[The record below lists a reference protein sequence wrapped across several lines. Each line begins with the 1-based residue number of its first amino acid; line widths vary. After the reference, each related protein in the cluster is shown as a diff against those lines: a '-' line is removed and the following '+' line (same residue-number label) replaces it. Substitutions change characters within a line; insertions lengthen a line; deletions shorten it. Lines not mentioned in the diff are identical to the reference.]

1 MKLRYQ
7 VRYYRNILTVLKRP
21 SKPDAFGSSSE
32 LDNLIRNA
40 AGRCAIENYRMA
52 VIVTTT
58 KAASRS
64 AFCAARQP
72 ASRSRRSCERD
83 RVPAAAERSG

>member
-32 LDNLIRNA
+32 LNNLVRNA

-52 VIVTTT
+52 VIVDHN
-58 KAASRS
+58 KGGKQVRIL
-64 AFCAARQP
+64 
-72 ASRSRRSCERD
+72 RRTSTSVTIQE
-83 RVPAAAERSG
+83 VV